1 VVSTPPPGN
10 SLLGG
15 DDFPVREGENQSH
28 ALFHESPCVAVHPSD
43 LATALFALDA
53 EVQVRGPQ
61 GERLAP
67 FEAFYATP
75 TDDRRTE
82 NTLAPDEIVLSV
94 NVPRESDCRRSTYL
108 KAMDRKVWAFAL
120 VGVAARVVIDD
131 GRISDARL
139 VLGGVSQIPWR
150 VAWAETLLVGQTPS
164 PELFERVADAA
175 VEGATPLAKNGYKIP
190 LVKTLVRRALE
201 AVVG

>member
-1 VVSTPPPGN
+1 MVSTPPPGN

-15 DDFPVREGENQSH
+15 DDFPAREGENQFH

-53 EVQVRGPQ
+53 EVRGPQ
-61 GERLAP
+61 GERAVP
-67 FEAFYATP
+67 FAAFYAPP

-120 VGVAARVVIDD
+120 VGVAARVVIGD

-150 VAWAETLLVGQTPS
+150 VAGAETLLIGQTPS

-175 VEGATPLAKNGYKIP
+175 VEGATPQAKNGYKIP
-190 LVKTLVRRALE
+190 LVKALVRRALA
-201 AVVG
+201 AVVR